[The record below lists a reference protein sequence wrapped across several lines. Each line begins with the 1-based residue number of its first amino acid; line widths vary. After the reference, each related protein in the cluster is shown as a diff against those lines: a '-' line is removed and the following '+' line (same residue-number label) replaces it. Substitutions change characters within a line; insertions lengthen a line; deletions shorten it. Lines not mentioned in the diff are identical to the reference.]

1 MPKLPRITYKKLQRV
16 LEKSGFQIDHTTGSH
31 FIFYNKMS
39 KKRVTL
45 PFHTKELAKGT
56 LMSILKEAGISY
68 LLSLRGANIVSDV
81 AIPPF
86 CHSEAEGRRISRE
99 CEILR

>member
-1 MPKLPRITYKKLQRV
+1 MPKLPRITYKKLQKV

-45 PFHTKELAKGT
+45 PFHTRELAKGT
-56 LMSILKEAGISY
+56 LMSILKEAGISKQELIR
-68 LLSLRGANIVSDV
+68 LLKK
-81 AIPPF
+81 
-86 CHSEAEGRRISRE
+86 
-99 CEILR
+99 